1 MTEKTTDNLYRV
13 IKCESN
19 TFTLEKIG
27 ERISAVARKK
37 FKRGGI
43 VAGDFVSVEKEGG
56 GAVITEIAQRK
67 NYFIRPLS
75 ANIDCIVIMVA
86 PQPQPDFFLID
97 KLIINALRQNV
108 EAVICLNKTDISDS
122 LIKTLI
128 EQYGSV
134 VDKIVGV
141 SAKEGDLEPLKG
153 AIAGKLS
160 CFAGQSAV
168 GKSSVSNAL
177 LSGESRAVGEL
188 SEKIMRGKNTTTKAE
203 ILTAE
208 PNIYIIDTPG
218 FSMLDIFDIRFDE
231 LDLYYPEYLEPSHS
245 CRYHRCTH
253 TSEPDCKVKAL
264 VEEGKL
270 NKERYLRYKQLFEE
284 LKSRKQY

>member
-134 VDKIVGV
+134 VDIIVGV